1 MSCPRFFVA
10 TLLPRDSSFPAQI
23 VLAEKA
29 SAHIRVLRLSEGEGI
44 TLFDGNGGEFSA
56 TIAAIGKRE
65 VTLQLLAHHAVERE
79 SPLNITLV
87 QALATGDKMDWI
99 IQKATELGVTVIQP
113 IQTRRATAK
122 LNAERAEKRAAH
134 WQGVAIASCEQCGR
148 NRIPTVAPVADFADW
163 ILRKND
169 ATRLLLDPLA
179 NTALA
184 TLSKKA
190 ESIALLIG
198 PEGGFA
204 PDEIAA
210 ATHAGVGA
218 VQFGP
223 RVLRT
228 ETAGIAA
235 IAVLQATFG
244 DLA

>member
-10 TLLPRDSSFPAQI
+10 TLLSRDNSFPAQV
-23 VLAEKA
+23 VLDEKA
-29 SAHIRVLRLSEGEGI
+29 STHIRVLRLSEGEGI

-56 TIAAIGKRE
+56 TISAIGKRE
-65 VTLQLLAHHAVERE
+65 VTVQLLAHHAVERE

-134 WQGVAIASCEQCGR
+134 WQGVAIAACEQCGR
-148 NRIPTVAPVADFADW
+148 NRVPTVAPVADFADW
-163 ILRKND
+163 ILRKDD
-169 ATRLLLDPLA
+169 ATRLLLDPQA

-190 ESIALLIG
+190 EPIALLIG

-204 PDEIAA
+204 PEEIAA
-210 ATHAGVGA
+210 AIRAGVRA
-218 VQFGP
+218 VHFGP